1 MSSPPSRDKIPLIQL
16 ISCKTVLILKLF
28 QSTPPPKTFP
38 QHPQCH
44 PQFSVHWK
52 SSCWQMGVLSI
63 YSVFQVLCFGYLLA
77 QLYCK
82 WTSHSLVCSSKIWP
96 KQSIPSNFGQIG
108 KGWLRLLLF
117 LLCFDWLWKGSPK
130 QAFLTFWRLREPRR
144 YCTVH
149 VEAIVSTQCCAI
161 TGCHLYLFTLIYHP
175 DMKKMLCKHSFQ
187 TLIRK
192 MILKPKGA
200 YTDFHNS

>member
-28 QSTPPPKTFP
+28 QSNPPPKTFP
-38 QHPQCH
+38 HHP
-44 PQFSVHWK
+44 PMPPTALSAWK

-63 YSVFQVLCFGYLLA
+63 YWVFQVLCFGYLLA
-77 QLYCK
+77 QLHCK
-82 WTSHSLVCSSKIWP
+82 WTSHSLICSSKIWP

-130 QAFLTFWRLREPRR
+130 QAFLTFWSLREPRR
-144 YCTVH
+144 YRTVH
-149 VEAIVSTQCCAI
+149 VEAIVCPHTLLCHYRLPLVPPHSDLPSRYKKKKKMHCCASI
-161 TGCHLYLFTLIYHP
+161 PSKLW
-175 DMKKMLCKHSFQ
+175 
-187 TLIRK
+187 
-192 MILKPKGA
+192 
-200 YTDFHNS
+200 